1 MNKVVEILQ
10 YRLQTGSGERF
21 HHIMQ
26 QISVPLHLA
35 SGITV
40 LDYGISLHSPDAY
53 YLLRRFDGVSEMEQ
67 VLHDF
72 YRSQAWLEGPR
83 AEIVALIEES
93 HRVVLN
99 ACQLSNTMPNYLAPC

>member
-1 MNKVVEILQ
+1 MNQVVEILQ
-10 YRLQTGSGERF
+10 YRLQAGSGERF

-26 QISVPLHLA
+26 HDSVPLHQA
-35 SGITV
+35 AGITV
-40 LDYGISLHSPDAY
+40 LEYGISLHHPDAY
-53 YLLRRFDGVSEMEQ
+53 YLLRRFDGMAEMKQ

-93 HRVVLN
+93 HRVVLPYRPG
-99 ACQLSNTMPNYLAPC
+99 LL

>member
-1 MNKVVEILQ
+1 MSKVVEILQ

-26 QISVPLHLA
+26 HHSVPLHHE

-40 LDYGISLHSPDAY
+40 LNYGISLHAPDAY
-53 YLLRRFDGVSEMEQ
+53 YLLRLFDGAAEMEQ

-72 YRSQAWLEGPR
+72 YQSQAWKEGPR
-83 AEIVALIEES
+83 TDIIALIEES
-93 HRVVLN
+93 HRVVLPYHPG
-99 ACQLSNTMPNYLAPC
+99 LPIIG